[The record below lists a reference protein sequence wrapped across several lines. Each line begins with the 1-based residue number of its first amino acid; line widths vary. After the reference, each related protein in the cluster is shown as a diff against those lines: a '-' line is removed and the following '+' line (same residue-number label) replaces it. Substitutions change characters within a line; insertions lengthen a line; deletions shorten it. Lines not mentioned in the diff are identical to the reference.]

1 MASALHRRALIM
13 TLPLCSAGRTDI
25 GKARRRNEDAILVRN
40 EAGLWAVADGLGGHA
55 DGDYASRRVVERL
68 ASLSRA
74 GDVFDFVEAV
84 EDALADVNFE
94 LRRVARERE
103 VDLIGSTV
111 VVLVHDPAF
120 SLCGWAGD
128 SRGYCCSHGRLV
140 QLTRD
145 HLYGVAE
152 ADRWS
157 GGPAQAQP
165 GGGVLTRAVGADNAL
180 FMDWAVAP
188 SRPGTRFVLCSD
200 GVNKEMT
207 DAEIEAACNRHA
219 APGDILDEIFETAL
233 QRGARDNLSAV
244 IVGLPDGPP
253 DREAS
258 TDEPMRALNRDLSA
272 LDDAHRL
279 GEITRAEHR
288 ARRRRLLA
296 DLADGIDSRP
306 AATRPS
312 GWKRWFRR
320 G

>member
-1 MASALHRRALIM
+1 M
-13 TLPLCSAGRTDI
+13 TLPLRSAGRTDI
-25 GKARRRNEDAILVRN
+25 GKARRRNEDAILVRD

-55 DGDYASRRVVERL
+55 DGDYASQRVVERL
-68 ASLSRA
+68 ASLPRA
-74 GDVFDFVEAV
+74 DDVFDFVEAV

-94 LRRVARERE
+94 LRRAARARG

-111 VVLVHDPAF
+111 VVLVHDRAF

-128 SRGYCCSHGRLV
+128 SRGYCCGQGRLV
-140 QLTRD
+140 PLTRD
-145 HLYGVAE
+145 HLYGVDD

-157 GGPAQAQP
+157 GGPVQAQP
-165 GGGVLTRAVGADNAL
+165 GGGVLTRAVGADNTL

-188 SRPGTRFVLCSD
+188 SRRDTRFVLCSD
-200 GVNKEMT
+200 GVNKEVT

-244 IVGLPDGPP
+244 IVDLPDDPP
-253 DREAS
+253 AREAA
-258 TDEPMRALNRDLSA
+258 TDESMRALNRDLSA

-296 DLADGIDSRP
+296 GLAEGIGSRP

-312 GWKRWFRR
+312 DWKHWFRR
-320 G
+320 D